1 MRTTLAFILAAG
13 LAACS
18 QPADE
23 TPAEDEAPVEAPTEE
38 AAAED
43 SAPAEE
49 ENPGLPG
56 TDIYV
61 FALDWGDAGLPALG
75 ELHMHLMRDGYDN
88 QPAFSPDSQ
97 FLLHTAERDSGET
110 DIWRVS
116 LSDGTTISITDTP
129 DASEYSPRYAPD
141 GERVTYLYQPPGG
154 YAGHAY
160 IANFDNSDAT
170 QAHAL
175 GPVGYYEFSGDM
187 RFVATF
193 YLGEPGGEGPF
204 TLQLID
210 RSTTPETVMQIAENP
225 GRTFWRH
232 ADGESVFIALPRE
245 EGGFSAAQLN
255 FTDGTVETLFD
266 LPGETQDF
274 GVRMSEAE
282 PGFFAA
288 SDGVLYFR
296 QRETDWSAVADL
308 GEQGLSGITRMAVSN
323 DWQMIAIVAEE
334 PAD

>member
-23 TPAEDEAPVEAPTEE
+23 APVEE

-43 SAPAEE
+43 AAPAEE
-49 ENPGLPG
+49 ANPGLPG

-61 FALDWGDAGLPALG
+61 YALEWGEDGLPVLG
-75 ELHMHLMRDGYDN
+75 ELHMHLMREGYDN
-88 QPAFSPDSQ
+88 QPAFSPDGEY
-97 FLLHTAERDSGET
+97 LLHTAERDSGET
-110 DIWRVS
+110 DIWRVA
-116 LSDGTTISITDTP
+116 LSDGATDSITDTP

-141 GERVTYLYQPPGG
+141 GEHVTYLYQPPGG

-160 IANFDNSDAT
+160 IANFDNSDAS
-170 QAHAL
+170 QAHQL

-187 RFVATF
+187 NRVAVF
-193 YLGEPGGEGPF
+193 ALGEPN

-210 RSTTPETVMQIAENP
+210 RSTSPETVTHIADNP

-232 ADGESVFIALPRE
+232 ADGESVFVALPRD
-245 EGGFSAAQLN
+245 GGGYSAARLN
-255 FTDGTVETLFD
+255 FMDGSVEMLFD

-288 SDGVLYFR
+288 DAGMLHFR
-296 QRETDWSAVADL
+296 QVETEWTPVADL
-308 GEQGLSGITRMAVSN
+308 GAQGLAGITRMAVSN
-323 DWQMIAIVAEE
+323 DWSLIAIVAEE